1 MTGPPGDMTETP
13 YRGWTHW
20 LAAARREARGN
31 APRREELGVQKR
43 CKADFEDT
51 RQIYEYRTKFPVA
64 LASVHSFLRKC
75 FLELYCF
82 GNGQARIR
90 SNRADRAGRHF
101 LHDPLD
107 GVSAAAALGAASEA
121 VIDLP
126 HPRPLLSVRKRGPN
140 LMVTEHIAR
149 ADDHNFVLDISSQ
162 GRNEENQNEATTP
175 SHHDSYEVPSGHV
188 GAACSSYLACCGAPH
203 NPSPSAAARRQPVG
217 SRGHL

>member
-20 LAAARREARGN
+20 LAAARREAMHHGAKN
-31 APRREELGVQKR
+31 QKR
-43 CKADFEDT
+43 CKAGFGDT
-51 RQIYEYRTKFPVA
+51 RRIYEYRTKFPVA
-64 LASVHSFLRKC
+64 LASVHSFLWKC

-90 SNRADRAGRHF
+90 SNRADRAGWHF

-126 HPRPLLSVRKRGPN
+126 HPRPLLGVRKRGPN

-149 ADDHNFVLDISSQ
+149 ADDHNFVLDISRQ

-188 GAACSSYLACCGAPH
+188 GAACSSCLACCGAPH
-203 NPSPSAAARRQPVG
+203 ITSPSASARRQPVG